1 MGKGRSTAKTG
12 SGRGSKREEASGSSS
27 KRAQA
32 ADEDQD
38 YMRLEEDVERRSQ
51 EDEDDSG
58 LPSQYQ
64 EVMDLGGGDDSD
76 DEDSSE
82 EKDSQDEKDHAN
94 PQDDLRSDED
104 EDSESGE
111 EDDDLEVSDPRN
123 WGRKK
128 SAYYNG
134 DTADLEIGQDEEVR
148 RLLPLTYYNPTKKS
162 DLPFLRHSGCL
173 CRGRGCT

>member
-27 KRAQA
+27 KRAEPA
-32 ADEDQD
+32 EEDQD
-38 YMRLEEDVERRSQ
+38 YMRLEENVERRSK
-51 EDEDDSG
+51 EDEEDIG

-64 EVMDLGGGDDSD
+64 EVMDLGAGDDSD

-82 EKDSQDEKDHAN
+82 EEDNQDEKDHAN

-104 EDSESGE
+104 EDDEDSESGE
-111 EDDDLEVSDPRN
+111 EDEVTDPRN

-148 RLLPLTYYNPTKKS
+148 RLLPFPYYNPT
-162 DLPFLRHSGCL
+162 
-173 CRGRGCT
+173 TEI

>member
-12 SGRGSKREEASGSSS
+12 SGRGARREEASGSSS
-27 KRAQA
+27 KRAEA
-32 ADEDQD
+32 AEDDQD
-38 YMRLEEDVERRSQ
+38 YMRLEKDVERRSQ
-51 EDEDDSG
+51 EDEEDSG

-64 EVMDLGGGDDSD
+64 EVMDLGAGADSD
-76 DEDSSE
+76 DEDSSDE
-82 EKDSQDEKDHAN
+82 EDGQDEKDHAN
-94 PQDDLRSDED
+94 PQDDLRSDEDEDD

-134 DTADLEIGQDEEVR
+134 DTADLEIGQDEDVR
-148 RLLPLTYYNPTKKS
+148 RLLPLTFYNPT
-162 DLPFLRHSGCL
+162 
-173 CRGRGCT
+173 TEI